1 MDTKGD
7 ECSQVTSAVSKPPLH
22 ARERITRR
30 TRASARLRSWPEFR
44 VFSKPQGAPAARSR
58 KTPQNCRPV
67 GDPVRG
73 WPLDFRETVDE
84 KRLIVGVAGGPGA
97 WRYWRTELL
106 FVHTEASCRD
116 LAPKRL
122 VNPATMS
129 SERGRLCNEAKVSWG
144 HNTACVRIL
153 ALPRHCCH
161 GLQAR
166 LPVRMKTKSRE
177 QQI

>member
-84 KRLIVGVAGGPGA
+84 KRLIVGVAGWA
-97 WRYWRTELL
+97 RSLE
-106 FVHTEASCRD
+106 V
-116 LAPKRL
+116 LADG
-122 VNPATMS
+122 VA
-129 SERGRLCNEAKVSWG
+129 
-144 HNTACVRIL
+144 VR
-153 ALPRHCCH
+153 
-161 GLQAR
+161 
-166 LPVRMKTKSRE
+166 SY
-177 QQI
+177 

>member
-7 ECSQVTSAVSKPPLH
+7 ECSQVTSAVSKPPLN

-30 TRASARLRSWPEFR
+30 TRASARLRCWPEFR

-84 KRLIVGVAGGPGA
+84 KRLIVGGAGGPGA

-116 LAPKRL
+116 LPQNTSQPGHHVFRNAAVFVTKPQFPGATIP
-122 VNPATMS
+122 PAYAS
-129 SERGRLCNEAKVSWG
+129 
-144 HNTACVRIL
+144 
-153 ALPRHCCH
+153 
-161 GLQAR
+161 
-166 LPVRMKTKSRE
+166 
-177 QQI
+177 